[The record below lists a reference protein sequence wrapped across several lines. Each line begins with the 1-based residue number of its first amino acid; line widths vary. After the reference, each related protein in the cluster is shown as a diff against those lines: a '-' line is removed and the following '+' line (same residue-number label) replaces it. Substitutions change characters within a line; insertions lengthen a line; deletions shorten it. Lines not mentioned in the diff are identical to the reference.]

1 MHDHVASVPFPIL
14 FLLYTPCNCE
24 NLTKRAIWAT
34 ANART
39 DSTLM
44 ETSIIWL
51 ATRGPWLVPSIRVS
65 STNTEMYHSKFVIN
79 W

>member
-1 MHDHVASVPFPIL
+1 M
-14 FLLYTPCNCE
+14 
-24 NLTKRAIWAT
+24 LTKSDIWET
-34 ANART
+34 AKART
-39 DSTLM
+39 DSTRM

-51 ATRGPWLVPSIRVS
+51 ATRGPWLVPSILVS